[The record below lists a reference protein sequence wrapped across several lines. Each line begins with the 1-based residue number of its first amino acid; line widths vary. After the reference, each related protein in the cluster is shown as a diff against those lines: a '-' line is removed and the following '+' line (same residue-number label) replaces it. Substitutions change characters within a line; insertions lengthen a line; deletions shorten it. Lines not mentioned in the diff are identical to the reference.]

1 VFHDSCA
8 WGRQAG
14 AAPDRPTLQVFPS
27 KYLASGQGTRF
38 APHDL
43 VVRGPLP
50 GGRDW
55 SAQGDMKMT
64 SYIHRISLGL
74 GATALVLATAAF
86 AQAAQQTTTDKAR
99 EAGREV
105 KQDTRDAARDTG
117 NAVTDSWVTMKIHSQ
132 FIPEDALED
141 SDIDVTTRKGVVTL
155 TGTVASLAGRDRA
168 VAIAKATDGVKSVT
182 NRLRVARE
190 RDDDAVAATGAA
202 AREGARETKDA
213 ARGAGRAV
221 SDGWLTSKVYA
232 DFIDE
237 DALEGSDIDVDVN
250 AAVVTLKGTVAS
262 QAGSDRAAEV
272 ARGIEGV
279 KSVRNNLKVT
289 ARK

>member
-1 VFHDSCA
+1 
-8 WGRQAG
+8 
-14 AAPDRPTLQVFPS
+14 
-27 KYLASGQGTRF
+27 
-38 APHDL
+38 
-43 VVRGPLP
+43 
-50 GGRDW
+50 
-55 SAQGDMKMT
+55 MKMT